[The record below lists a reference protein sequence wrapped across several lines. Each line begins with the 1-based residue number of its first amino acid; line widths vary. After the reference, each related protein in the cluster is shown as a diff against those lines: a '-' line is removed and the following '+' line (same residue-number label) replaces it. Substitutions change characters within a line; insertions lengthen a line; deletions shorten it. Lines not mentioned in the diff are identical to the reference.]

1 MAQSAVTVR
10 MDSEMKTQ
18 FDALCEQ
25 FGMSANTAFNIFV
38 KAVIR
43 SRSIPFAI
51 KGSPSALDLFMQQ
64 RSTAELSQEPELS
77 LDEINEEIRAARE
90 EISVD
95 EYLCTINYDYPQF
108 HLTMHCYL
116 CSLVTEAL
124 HLNEHEAAKW
134 LEKDELDSV
143 KWLPADFEVLEEVR
157 SKI

>member
-10 MDSEMKTQ
+10 IDSDLKTQ

-64 RSTAELSQEPELS
+64 RSIAELSKEPELS

-90 EISVD
+90 E
-95 EYLCTINYDYPQF
+95 
-108 HLTMHCYL
+108 MR
-116 CSLVTEAL
+116 
-124 HLNEHEAAKW
+124 KR
-134 LEKDELDSV
+134 KGV
-143 KWLPADFEVLEEVR
+143 KA
-157 SKI
+157 